1 MCSCIWCFKL
11 LFSFSRH
18 LVSHLFPDEQGEES
32 SVNHLFNFSSAAT
45 RPHRSHSSAA
55 RSSSTS
61 HHSST
66 AHHLPLLAVVHSSI
80 SFIVDQSSLRFFR
93 LLVVASFVETQL
105 HLLGKMNDDNVLPT
119 NVVDSS
125 SSKDEEA
132 LQSGSLETVS
142 LRGNVKP
149 LGGKGRQTS
158 DSWNHFTKCLK
169 DGRMRAQCKYCPKNY
184 ACDSNTNGTTN
195 MNNHLQKCKNYHAK
209 LASADPK
216 QKCLVKQAPIT
227 SYTTS
232 SKEGCSSSIGLG
244 IFNKEDTRKALAEM
258 LIVDELPFRFVEKRG
273 FRKFCRVGMPRETI
287 GKCIEKV
294 LLDWGIDRV
303 YTITVD
309 NASANSTTI
318 LYVKIKLTS
327 WHRDGAILDGKY
339 LHLRCC
345 AHIVNLIV
353 NDGLKEMHD
362 SVVAIRN
369 AVKFV
374 KSSTSRFDRF
384 KKCVEHEKIQNK
396 GLVVLDVPTRWNS
409 TYLMLAS
416 SLRFI
421 KAFDRLDDED
431 GHYQNY
437 FKETEN
443 GQKRIG
449 PPIFEHWEN
458 AKVFVQFLKTFYD
471 VTLQFS
477 TSLSVT
483 SNLYFH
489 KWSTINNQLTSM
501 SGDGNHL
508 VCEMASNMKCKFEKY
523 WGNLETTNKL
533 LIIAVVLDPRYKL
546 QYVSYCFAVL
556 YGVVN
561 RDAMTG
567 NIKDALVE
575 LYECYSALYSGGG
588 GGVGDGGIDRVD
600 EIPFGDLESENS
612 SVFDLSVA
620 FSETVEKQDNVRGR
634 NEVERYLLEPVEQLE
649 KLTQALMTM
658 PTFDVEV

>member
-1 MCSCIWCFKL
+1 
-11 LFSFSRH
+11 
-18 LVSHLFPDEQGEES
+18 
-32 SVNHLFNFSSAAT
+32 
-45 RPHRSHSSAA
+45 
-55 RSSSTS
+55 
-61 HHSST
+61 
-66 AHHLPLLAVVHSSI
+66 
-80 SFIVDQSSLRFFR
+80 
-93 LLVVASFVETQL
+93 
-105 HLLGKMNDDNVLPT
+105 MN
-119 NVVDSS
+119 
-125 SSKDEEA
+125 K
-132 LQSGSLETVS
+132 
-142 LRGNVKP
+142 
-149 LGGKGRQTS
+149 
-158 DSWNHFTKCLK
+158 
-169 DGRMRAQCKYCPKNY
+169 
-184 ACDSNTNGTTN
+184 
-195 MNNHLQKCKNYHAK
+195 HLQKCKNYHAK

-244 IFNKEDTRKALAEM
+244 IFNKEDARKALVGI

-273 FRKFCRVGMPRETI
+273 FRKFCRVGMPRFDVPSRRTIVRDILQLYIDMKTSLMRQFKESKVRVCLTTNTWTSIQNINYMVVIAHFVDEQWYLQKRILSFTQISDHKGETI
-287 GKCIEKV
+287 GKCIKKV

-303 YTITVD
+303 FTITID
-309 NASANSTTI
+309 NASSNSTTI
-318 LYVKIKLTS
+318 LYVKRKLTGCYI
-327 WHRDGAILDGKY
+327 DGAILEGKY

-362 SVVAIRN
+362 SVVSIRN

-374 KSSTSRFDRF
+374 KSSPSRFDRF

-396 GLVVLDVPTRWNS
+396 GLVVLAVATRWNS

-416 SLRFI
+416 SLKFD

-477 TSLSVT
+477 ASLSVT

-489 KWSTINNQLTSM
+489 KWSTSNNQLTSM
-501 SGDGNHL
+501 SGDGNHF

-523 WGNLETTNKL
+523 WGSLETIDKL

-546 QYVSYCFAVL
+546 QYVSYCFTVL
-556 YGVVN
+556 YGVAN
-561 RDAMTG
+561 RDSMTG

-575 LYECYSALYSGGG
+575 LYECYSAMYGG

-600 EIPFGDLESENS
+600 EIPSFSDLQSENS
-612 SVFDLSVA
+612 SVFDLQLLFRRQLRSKIMLGI
-620 FSETVEKQDNVRGR
+620 EIRWRGIC
-634 NEVERYLLEPVEQLE
+634 
-649 KLTQALMTM
+649 
-658 PTFDVEV
+658 